1 VSDEGDRL
9 HAALVDA
16 FDELCSA
23 LDGARFE
30 RRDGYELVSCPRLPV
45 AQANGVWVHEDGED
59 VAAALGPALAEL
71 EPTGAPLWIQT
82 RAGQPLAQA
91 EARRLGYTVEVSTPG
106 MALRP
111 DELVEPRTAGAVALA
126 ETEAD
131 FAGVL
136 GALAE
141 GFGVPAD
148 LFEPFVAPAVRSL
161 PGLRTY
167 VVRDGGEVVSTALGY
182 SVAGTV
188 AVTVAV
194 FNVATPPRFRR
205 RGFGAAATAAAVR
218 DGLAGGAEL
227 AWLQSSPDGEPVYR
241 RLGFREV
248 VAYAL
253 FTRP

>member
-1 VSDEGDRL
+1 MSDEGERL
-9 HAALVDA
+9 HAAFVDA
-16 FDELCSA
+16 FDELCA
-23 LDGARFE
+23 AIDGARFE
-30 RRDGYELVSCPRLPV
+30 RRDGYEIVSYPKLPV
-45 AQANGVWVHEDGED
+45 PQANGVWVRDDRED

-91 EARRLGYTVEVSTPG
+91 EARRLGYTVEVPTPG

-111 DELVEPRTAGAVALA
+111 DELVEPPPAGAVALA

-131 FAGVL
+131 FASVL

-167 VVRDGGEVVSTALGY
+167 AVRDGGEVVSTALGY
-182 SVAGTV
+182 SVAG
-188 AVTVAV
+188 TVAV